1 VSNSPRTSTTLVA
14 IRDRMLAGPSVGV
27 RADTAKQVGA
37 LLSADL
43 LTQRERRT
51 ALAILETL
59 AKDVEQQVRYALAR
73 HVESWGRADDTGF
86 VAYDAKQK
94 DELLGAVWLR
104 LATGDQR
111 DETKATPEL
120 AFAVKPG
127 LRRRGIG
134 AALLTQL
141 VKATPQQSTIS
152 ISAPANNPAVRL
164 YERFGFKV
172 VEQSEGALTM
182 RREA

>member
-1 VSNSPRTSTTLVA
+1 MDYVIRPLTPVDEPILWEMLYQALQTSEGA
-14 IRDRMLAGPSVGV
+14 PQRDIV
-27 RADTAKQVGA
+27 RQP
-37 LLSADL
+37 
-43 LTQRERRT
+43 QF
-51 ALAILETL
+51 
-59 AKDVEQQVRYALAR
+59 AR
-73 HVESWGRADDTGF
+73 HAEGWGRAGDVGF

-111 DETKATPEL
+111 DDTKATPEL

-152 ISAPANNPAVRL
+152 IRAPSNNPAVRL

-172 VEQSEGALTM
+172 IEQSEGAVRM

>member
-1 VSNSPRTSTTLVA
+1 MDYVIRPLTTADEPILWEMLYQALQTSEGAPPRD
-14 IRDRMLAGPSVGV
+14 IV
-27 RADTAKQVGA
+27 RQP
-37 LLSADL
+37 
-43 LTQRERRT
+43 QF
-51 ALAILETL
+51 
-59 AKDVEQQVRYALAR
+59 AR
-73 HVESWGRADDTGF
+73 HAEGWGRAGDTGF

-111 DETKATPEL
+111 DDTKATPAL

-141 VKATPQQSTIS
+141 VKATPQQSTIL

-172 VEQSEGALTM
+172 VEQSEGAVTM
-182 RREA
+182 QREA